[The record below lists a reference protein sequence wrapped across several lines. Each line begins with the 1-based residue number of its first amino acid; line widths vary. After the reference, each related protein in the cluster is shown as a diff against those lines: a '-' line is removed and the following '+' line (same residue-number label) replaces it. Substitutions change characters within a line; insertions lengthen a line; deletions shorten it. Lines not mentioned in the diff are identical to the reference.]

1 MQTPAMNS
9 QLLLRALALVL
20 VALSLALPPFTRAAD
35 APRDAQTVMNGMR
48 LKKWTKDLQLT
59 DEQQKKVQAF
69 LDEEGKEVAK
79 LDQDS
84 SLDINSRRAKVDD
97 LRKATYAKIKPV
109 LTAPQLE
116 TFEKSLAKMQPKK
129 K

>member
-1 MQTPAMNS
+1 MKFQP
-9 QLLLRALALVL
+9 LLRAFALVL
-20 VALSLALPPFTRAAD
+20 LALALPAVTVAAD
-35 APRDAQTVMNGMR
+35 GPKDAQTVMNGMR

-59 DEQQKKVQAF
+59 DEQQKKVQAI
-69 LDEEGKEVAK
+69 LDEEGKEVTK

-84 SLDINSRRAKVDD
+84 SLDINNRKAKVDD
-97 LRKATYAKIKPV
+97 LRKATYAKMKPL

-116 TFEKSLAKMQPKK
+116 TFEKSLAKAPPKK

>member
-1 MQTPAMNS
+1 MIFHPTLRAFV
-9 QLLLRALALVL
+9 LLLVGLV
-20 VALSLALPPFTRAAD
+20 LALPATSNAAD

-59 DEQQKKVQAF
+59 DEQQKKVQTI

-84 SLDINSRRAKVDD
+84 SLDINSRRTKVDD
-97 LRKATYAKIKPV
+97 LRKATYAKMKPL
-109 LTAPQLE
+109 LTATQLE
-116 TFEKSLAKMQPKK
+116 NFDKSLAKMQPKK